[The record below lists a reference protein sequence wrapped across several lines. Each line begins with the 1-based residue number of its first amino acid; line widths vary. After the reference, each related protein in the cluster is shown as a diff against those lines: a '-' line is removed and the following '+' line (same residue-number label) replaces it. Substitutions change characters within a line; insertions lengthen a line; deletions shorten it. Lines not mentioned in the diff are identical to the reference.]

1 MSDDSPGGPASDRHE
16 PREHLLVLDADQAKL
31 LADRTRKDIVVLLTE
46 RPATTQQIAAAMG
59 RPKGSIGYHLKVLEG
74 ARIIEVVRTRKVR
87 AMTEKYYAR
96 VARTYVFPHMT
107 DEEGTTNYMVEA
119 LEEMRPAAEDSY
131 AFMTLRHARID
142 EDRAAEFGEELLAIA
157 ERFAL
162 GPRSGTTVHGLLI
175 GLYPTDRPSLGDD
188 ADTHDEGTQG

>member
-1 MSDDSPGGPASDRHE
+1 MSDESGGTPTTDRHE
-16 PREHLLVLDADQAKL
+16 PREHLLVLDVDQARL

-59 RPKGSIGYHLKVLEG
+59 RPKGSIGYHLKILEG
-74 ARIIEVVRTRKVR
+74 AGIIEVVRTRKVR

-107 DEEGTTNYMVEA
+107 DEKGTTNYIVEA
-119 LEEMRPAAEDSY
+119 LEEMRPAAEDEH

-142 EDRAAEFGEELLAIA
+142 EDHAAEFAEELLAIA

-162 GPRSGTTVHGLLI
+162 GPRSGSTVHGLLI
-175 GLYPTDRPSLGDD
+175 GLYPTDRPSLGGD
-188 ADTHDEGTQG
+188 AETEDREEER